1 MPFMVT
7 THKKEGLHREI
18 FASSIEK
25 SAAFNKSGEEEKAS
39 SGASKLQVYM
49 TKVNQQASLITSI
62 LSTKEGGHISTSWV
76 LIQVTKYFIK

>member
-1 MPFMVT
+1 MPFMVN
-7 THKKEGLHREI
+7 THKKDERLHREI

-49 TKVNQQASLITSI
+49 T
-62 LSTKEGGHISTSWV
+62 
-76 LIQVTKYFIK
+76 

>member
-1 MPFMVT
+1 MNFGDLSIWDWKRQKQVLLSRNFRHLGNLMPFMVN
-7 THKKEGLHREI
+7 THKKEKGLHREI

-49 TKVNQQASLITSI
+49 T
-62 LSTKEGGHISTSWV
+62 
-76 LIQVTKYFIK
+76 